1 LTGSGGVREILGVDE
16 FSGGVS
22 SCIKSPIMAKVN
34 NASQIYNKV
43 IVVMIYLTLK
53 GSGLLIISVI
63 V

>member
-1 LTGSGGVREILGVDE
+1 
-16 FSGGVS
+16 
-22 SCIKSPIMAKVN
+22 MAKVN